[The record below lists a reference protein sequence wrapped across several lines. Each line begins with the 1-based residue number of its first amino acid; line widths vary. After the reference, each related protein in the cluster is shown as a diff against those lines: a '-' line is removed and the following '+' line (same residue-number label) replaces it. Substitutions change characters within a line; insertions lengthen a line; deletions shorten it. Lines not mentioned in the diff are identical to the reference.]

1 MFEVAVIL
9 ITAVVVLLVAYLTAI
24 SSRDLIRLLISLE
37 MMFGAVFLS
46 LIPVFSIPKF
56 TNTAFGVLVITIFTS
71 SSELLV
77 LIASVVMLNR
87 MRRDVSADVVSSGG
101 DTP

>member
-1 MFEVAVIL
+1 VFEVAIIL
-9 ITAVVVLLVAYLTAI
+9 ITALVVLLIAYLTAI

-37 MMFGAVFLS
+37 MMFGAVFLA
-46 LIPVFSIPKF
+46 LIPVFSIPEM

-77 LIASVVMLNR
+77 LIASIILLNR
-87 MRRDVSADVVSSGG
+87 MTRDISTDVVSSGG
-101 DTP
+101 DTL

>member
-9 ITAVVVLLVAYLTAI
+9 ITAVIVLLVAYLTAI

-37 MMFGAVFLS
+37 MMFGAVFLA
-46 LIPVFSIPKF
+46 LIPVFSIPEM
-56 TNTAFGVLVITIFTS
+56 TNTAFGVLVVTVFTS

-77 LIASVVMLNR
+77 LIASIVLMDK
-87 MRRDVSADVVSSGG
+87 MTKDVSIDAISSGG
-101 DTP
+101 DKL

>member
-9 ITAVVVLLVAYLTAI
+9 ITAVVVLLIAYLTAI

-37 MMFGAVFLS
+37 MMFGAVFLV
-46 LIPVFSIPKF
+46 LIPVFSIPKMA
-56 TNTAFGVLVITIFTS
+56 NTAFGVLVITIFTS

-77 LIASVVMLNR
+77 LIASIVLINR
-87 MRRDVSADVVSSGG
+87 MRRDVSTEVVSSGG
-101 DTP
+101 DMP

>member
-1 MFEVAVIL
+1 VFEVAIVL

-37 MMFGAVFLS
+37 MMFGAVFLA
-46 LIPVFSIPKF
+46 LIPVFSIPKMA
-56 TNTAFGVLVITIFTS
+56 NTAFGVLVITIFTS

-77 LIASVVMLNR
+77 LIASIVLLNKAT
-87 MRRDVSADVVSSGG
+87 RDVSTEVISSGG
-101 DTP
+101 DRL

>member
-1 MFEVAVIL
+1 MFEVAIVL

-37 MMFGAVFLS
+37 MMFGAVFLA
-46 LIPVFSIPKF
+46 LIPVFSIPKMA
-56 TNTAFGVLVITIFTS
+56 NTAFGVLVITIFTS

-77 LIASVVMLNR
+77 LIASIVLLNKAT
-87 MRRDVSADVVSSGG
+87 RDVSTEVISSGG
-101 DTP
+101 DRL